1 MFVKVKVRFWYQF
14 HCRSNSMKIASIC
27 RKIRGETVGRVYPCR
42 CHFSISKSS
51 ASDSFGWPVSE
62 RFEIDSCKQKKC
74 DTFSVS
80 VLLFRWI
87 LVSFSDEKKRIFNCI
102 RCNLC
107 VFYHLVFFI
116 CLCLNGKFVYFW
128 LLHHFFFFNIILYG
142 DYSYFIRCTTNYL
155 VYRWCLSIW
164 PFKCWISFHSCGI
177 FLCIHPSKSFFW
189 ARMDLCIAPNRAL

>member
-1 MFVKVKVRFWYQF
+1 MQFARKKKTTQLFVKVKVRFWYQF

-107 VFYHLVFFI
+107 VFLPSRIFHLLMFEWEI
-116 CLCLNGKFVYFW
+116 CLFLAPPS
-128 LLHHFFFFNIILYG
+128 FFFLQY
-142 DYSYFIRCTTNYL
+142 YFIRWLQLFYSLHSKLFGLSL
-155 VYRWCLSIW
+155 VLKHMTI
-164 PFKCWISFHSCGI
+164 
-177 FLCIHPSKSFFW
+177 
-189 ARMDLCIAPNRAL
+189 